1 MVIWLGLDII
11 KIKPPKT
18 GSNQIPNVKSKK
30 CIFEV
35 PSNSE
40 MYFAKSCQ
48 YVLTCYLRLVNL
60 STASRGPECVNFL
73 STCMY
78 MHVQRW
84 NQFKMRHGSESSGDV
99 HVYSVQIQSKS
110 LLNSVIVP
118 QSGLPCGCQIKIT
131 QLRTQLCGLLRVQYK
146 Y

>member
-1 MVIWLGLDII
+1 MVIWLGLDIT

-18 GSNQIPNVKSKK
+18 GSNRIPNVKSKK

-60 STASRGPECVNFL
+60 STESRGPECVNFL

-78 MHVQRW
+78 KDEISSKCDTAQRAPVTFTFIV
-84 NQFKMRHGSESSGDV
+84 FKSNRNL
-99 HVYSVQIQSKS
+99 Y
-110 LLNSVIVP
+110 
-118 QSGLPCGCQIKIT
+118 
-131 QLRTQLCGLLRVQYK
+131 
-146 Y
+146 